1 MVAWALDVSMMSSG
15 AAGDRVVTA
24 SALAGLGPDVSSDP
38 LRSTIS
44 AVATRATATRQLS
57 AVTCLSL
64 EDTLMTVTLLTVLTS
79 EISSAPDSGL
89 AGWTVDLME
98 KLGLFG
104 AGLAVGMDNL
114 FPPIPSEI
122 ILPLAGF
129 AASQGTFSLT
139 GALIATTLGSVT
151 GAVILYW
158 LGAIFGRE
166 RAVMVFDKVP
176 LLKVSDLEK
185 TEAWFAKHGG
195 KAVFFGR
202 MVPIFRSLISLPA
215 GVEKMNFGLFFLL
228 TTAGSL
234 IWNSIFVIAG
244 YRLGE
249 NWDAVEPYANLFQ
262 KVVIGGV
269 LLVIVVFVVV
279 RLRQRSADDRA

>member
-1 MVAWALDVSMMSSG
+1 M
-15 AAGDRVVTA
+15 
-24 SALAGLGPDVSSDP
+24 
-38 LRSTIS
+38 
-44 AVATRATATRQLS
+44 
-57 AVTCLSL
+57 
-64 EDTLMTVTLLTVLTS
+64 TLLTTLIAATGN
-79 EISSAPDSGL
+79 APDSGL
-89 AGWTVDLME
+89 AGWTVDLMDR
-98 KLGLFG
+98 LGLFG
-104 AGLAVGMDNL
+104 AALAVGMDNI

-129 AASQGTFSLT
+129 AASQGTFSLA
-139 GALIATTLGSVT
+139 GALTATTIGSVT

-166 RAVMVFDKVP
+166 RAVLVFDKVP

-185 TEAWFAKHGG
+185 TETWFAKHGG

-215 GVEKMNFGLFFLL
+215 GVEKMNFAFFLVL
-228 TTAGSL
+228 TTIGSL
-234 IWNSIFVIAG
+234 IWNSIFVVAG

-249 NWDAVEPYANLFQ
+249 NWDAVEPYADVFQ

-279 RLRQRSADDRA
+279 RIREKRRPSAT